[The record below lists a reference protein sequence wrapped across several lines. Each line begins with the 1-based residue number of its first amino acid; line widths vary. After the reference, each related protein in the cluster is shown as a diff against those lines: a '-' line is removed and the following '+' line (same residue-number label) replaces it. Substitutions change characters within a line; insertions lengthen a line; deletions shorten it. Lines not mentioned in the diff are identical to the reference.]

1 MGRKS
6 RIDTELSP
14 EDLSEFRRLLVAG
27 RLTIDELTDWLEARG
42 YEISRSAVGRA
53 AKRQALMAAR
63 LRESR
68 AITEGLVQELGD
80 AATQGQQGR
89 LLVEVS
95 RSLVFDF
102 LTQVQDAGGDGAA
115 LDPKD
120 VMMLGKGLAELAK
133 AARLDQDFEEK
144 VEVRAR
150 TLAAEMAAKAIDNAA
165 AEAQA
170 AGEQGL
176 SADRLAALR
185 RGILGVSR

>member
-6 RIDTELSP
+6 SIDTQLSE
-14 EDLSEFRRLLVAG
+14 EDRAEFRRLLGEG
-27 RLTIDELTDWLEARG
+27 RMTIDDLTDWLEARG

-53 AKRQALMAAR
+53 AQRQAAVAAR

-68 AITEGLVQELGD
+68 AITEGLVQELGE

-102 LTQVQDAGGDGAA
+102 LTQAGAEG
-115 LDPKD
+115 LDPKAA
-120 VMMLGKGLAELAK
+120 MMLGKALAEMAR
-133 AARLDQDFEEK
+133 AARLDQDFEER
-144 VEVRAR
+144 VEQRAKK
-150 TLAAEMAAKAIDNAA
+150 LAAEMAARAIDDAA

-176 SADRLAALR
+176 SAERVAQMR
-185 RGILGVSR
+185 REFLGVR